1 MNLKLLTLKSCCL
14 NVSCLCSSC
23 ELSCVTAMVA
33 SGIQFEQCFFLRDR
47 VDNDHGKCT
56 LTKQLLSR
64 ADPAHRPYNVL
75 SEILYFI
82 IKQFKLIILYFFF
95 LLQKGKLLPEKQ
107 VIFSVLF
114 FLPTQRILNY
124 SVCLMLIF
132 GTNQRRCSW
141 KKPLLRIPSSDT
153 VQKNWGIWHLNSGR
167 RSCFAHLAFGISLT
181 RARFCAA
188 GGTFSQ
194 SVRTSAGSAMCC
206 LCTKLFQIL
215 TIHCLSVLLTKGG
228 ALKWIW

>member
-1 MNLKLLTLKSCCL
+1 
-14 NVSCLCSSC
+14 
-23 ELSCVTAMVA
+23 MVA

-47 VDNDHGKCT
+47 VDDDHGKCT

-64 ADPAHRPYNVL
+64 ADSAHGPHLKLMKYCVWNFVFHNKKARAY
-75 SEILYFI
+75 YFI
-82 IKQFKLIILYFFF
+82 FF

-132 GTNQRRCSW
+132 GTNRHRCSW

-153 VQKNWGIWHLNSGR
+153 
-167 RSCFAHLAFGISLT
+167 
-181 RARFCAA
+181 
-188 GGTFSQ
+188 
-194 SVRTSAGSAMCC
+194 
-206 LCTKLFQIL
+206 LCNKTEEFQ
-215 TIHCLSVLLTKGG
+215 TWTQEGEVVLL
-228 ALKWIW
+228 I